1 VHRAAQAHGRRWWRW
16 RPSLLQLQ
24 PAWVCPSL
32 PFSRP
37 ISSISFYVSPHSFG
51 LTNLLPATTSPT
63 APSLLLLVLVEVVL
77 VVPVTTAETRATFP
91 RSATSLVSS
100 SAATATAWVISPR
113 NAPSPRT
120 GPATSASTARSS
132 DTAPRAAPSPSPR
145 LLEVTGATLVVMV
158 VLLLLRLATG
168 LTRRLLRPRA
178 THGAAPVLLLAGKRP
193 W

>member
-1 VHRAAQAHGRRWWRW
+1 
-16 RPSLLQLQ
+16 LLQLQ

-37 ISSISFYVSPHSFG
+37 ISSIYFYVSPYSFG

-63 APSLLLLVLVEVVL
+63 ALSPLLLVLVEAVL
-77 VVPVTTAETRATFP
+77 VVPATTVVMRVTFQ
-91 RSATSLVSS
+91 RSATSRGSS
-100 SAATATAWVISPR
+100 SAATATARVISPR
-113 NAPSPRT
+113 SAPSPRT

-132 DTAPRAAPSPSPR
+132 DTAPSVAPSPSPR
-145 LLEVTGATLVVMV
+145 LLVVTGATLVVMV

-178 THGAAPVLLLAGKRP
+178 THGATPVLLLAGKRP